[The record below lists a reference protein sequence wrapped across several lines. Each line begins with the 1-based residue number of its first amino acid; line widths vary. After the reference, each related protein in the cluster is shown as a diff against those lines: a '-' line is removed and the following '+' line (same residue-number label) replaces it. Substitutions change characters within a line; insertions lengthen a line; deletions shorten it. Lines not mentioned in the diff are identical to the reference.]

1 MKKRSVFIFILAAV
15 ILLLPL
21 TDKSI
26 TLGSTVSEATKN
38 SEPVQIIRSAAEIL
52 RKPQNAFR
60 VISFNLLADTQGFGG
75 SPAET
80 RAPAAAEILRTFKG
94 DVLCLQEVSPGWF
107 SCLKTN
113 TGDIYK
119 AVQSVRT
126 VLFSKMNVIMYNT
139 LTVTLI
145 KSGSVQ
151 FSVGNDT
158 RTRFAVWAVFEH
170 KHSGRQYAVINC
182 HFNLIKSNIDTGNS
196 LSAANQSNEL
206 CALAD
211 ELYRSFACPVIAAGD
226 FNCREHKTATDS
238 SYIYSRLT
246 AYFTDARTA
255 AESVFVGAKKR
266 FDSTSG
272 DHIFIIGTADVKS
285 YNILALPHSET
296 VSDHFA
302 VFADFL

>member
-15 ILLLPL
+15 IMLSPIARRAFTFSHRNADTKESYALA
-21 TDKSI
+21 
-26 TLGSTVSEATKN
+26 ATA
-38 SEPVQIIRSAAEIL
+38 QSAAAIIK
-52 RKPQNAFR
+52 KPQNALR

-80 RAPAAAEILRTFKG
+80 RAPSAAEILRAFKG

-107 SCLKTN
+107 SCLKMN
-113 TGDIYK
+113 IGGIYK
-119 AVQSVRT
+119 AVQPVRT
-126 VLFSKMNVIMYNT
+126 AVFSKMNVIMYNT
-139 LTVTLI
+139 RAVTLI

-170 KHSGRQYAVINC
+170 RQSGKSYAVINC

-211 ELYRSFACPVIAAGD
+211 SLYRSFACPVIAAGD
-226 FNCREHKTATDS
+226 FNCREHRTETDS
-238 SYIYSRLT
+238 SYIYSRLVS
-246 AYFTDARTA
+246 YFTDARTA
-255 AESVFVGAKKR
+255 AESVFVGAQKR
-266 FDSTSG
+266 FESTSG
-272 DHIFIIGTADVKS
+272 DHIFITGTADVKS